1 VSDLFG
7 YDDEDGRSPA
17 PGSRG
22 PAADRADGLPSVRAG
37 AGRPSPSYW
46 PCGFVKLTAA
56 DRELAQDCAE
66 IMMRR
71 ARSTHATDRFGTPST
86 RSHYLG
92 ALGEIGFARWIR
104 FPWRCHPGD
113 THGKTDVFGY
123 EVRAVG
129 PDVRTLYVKTK
140 GNDRHET
147 EIAATAI
154 IAGRDADDLMTREA
168 GVFIL
173 GWITAGELRRL
184 GRLGDPGNRG
194 APGYF
199 LEDLR
204 KLRQDGW
211 RTP

>member
-1 VSDLFG
+1 MSALFG

-37 AGRPSPSYW
+37 AGRPSSSFW
-46 PCGFVKLTAA
+46 LCGFVKLTAA
-56 DRELAQDCAE
+56 DRALAQECAE
-66 IMMRR
+66 VMRRR
-71 ARSTHATDRFGTPST
+71 ARATHATDRFVTPST
-86 RSHYLG
+86 RSHYIG
-92 ALGEIGFARWIR
+92 AIGEIAFARWIR

-123 EVRAVG
+123 EVRSVG

-140 GNDRHET
+140 RNDLHET
-147 EIAATAI
+147 EIAATA
-154 IAGRDADDLMTREA
+154 
-168 GVFIL
+168 VL
-173 GWITAGELRRL
+173 GWITAGELRRV
-184 GRLGDPGNRG
+184 GRQGDPGNRG

-211 RTP
+211 RLP